1 MNNNNKK
8 KKKLFF
14 GLGKRYSVVGDVG
27 VVAERA
33 NLGEFGDDSVA
44 FARSRCVL
52 ALDRHI
58 AVGSVRVA
66 LDIKF
71 LERSVGSVENEN
83 LGKKTHTHQKGSYYS
98 LPLSTYLGNRHFVGG
113 KGARLVRADDRGGA
127 KSFNRRERA
136 HDGVLLGH
144 LHRAQGKASSNN
156 SGETLGDGRDG
167 KRDGNLEV
175 VNGTLSCKEE
185 NKERPL

>member
-1 MNNNNKK
+1 MQSAQI
-8 KKKLFF
+8 LASSVTTVLPSH
-14 GLGKRYSVVGDVG
+14 GAGACLPWIDTSPLGAYESPSTSNSLN
-27 VVAERA
+27 AP
-33 NLGEFGDDSVA
+33 
-44 FARSRCVL
+44 L
-52 ALDRHI
+52 AASKTKTL
-58 AVGSVRVA
+58 V
-66 LDIKF
+66 
-71 LERSVGSVENEN
+71 
-83 LGKKTHTHQKGSYYS
+83 KKTHTHQKGSYYS

>member
-83 LGKKTHTHQKGSYYS
+83 LGKKNTHTSKRLILLSP
-98 LPLSTYLGNRHFVGG
+98 PLNVPWQQTF
-113 KGARLVRADDRGGA
+113 
-127 KSFNRRERA
+127 
-136 HDGVLLGH
+136 
-144 LHRAQGKASSNN
+144 
-156 SGETLGDGRDG
+156 
-167 KRDGNLEV
+167 
-175 VNGTLSCKEE
+175 CWW
-185 NKERPL
+185 